1 MQAALLVP
9 SPLNIGIENSR
20 RFRALPILCALLS
33 LGRDGYT
40 EMIRRHVEFA
50 RRLGRW
56 MSSGEGSKWYEVLN
70 LSHASS
76 FVSPSEAVVPL
87 NIVLFRARDGPQ
99 CPSIFSPTSPDGLGS
114 SRLVRAI
121 NDTRRLY
128 VSPARNAVRIAV
140 SNWMTGLPPSPSPLH
155 NNSINK
161 DDFEIVTE
169 ALVSVMMASAVA
181 AKTSSP
187 ATHE

>member
-1 MQAALLVP
+1 MQSALLVP

-50 RRLGRW
+50 RKLGRW

-70 LSHASS
+70 LSLSLSS
-76 FVSPSEAVVPL
+76 VSPSEAVVPL
-87 NIVLFRARDGPQ
+87 NIVLFRARAGPQ
-99 CPSIFSPTSPDGLGS
+99 CPSIYSPASSDGLGS

-128 VSPARNAVRIAV
+128 VSPAENAVRIAV
-140 SNWMTGLPPSPSPLH
+140 SNWMTGLPRPHYPA
-155 NNSINK
+155 NK
-161 DDFEIVTE
+161 DDFEIVTA
-169 ALVSVMMASAVA
+169 ALIDVMTSAVVPDVD
-181 AKTSSP
+181 S
-187 ATHE
+187 ATTYD